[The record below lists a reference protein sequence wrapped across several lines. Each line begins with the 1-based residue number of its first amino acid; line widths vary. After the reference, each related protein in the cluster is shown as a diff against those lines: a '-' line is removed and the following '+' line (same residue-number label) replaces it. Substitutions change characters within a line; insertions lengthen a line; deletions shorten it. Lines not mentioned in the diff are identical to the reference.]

1 MKFNFS
7 IIIPVYNRPEELDD
21 LLGSIVSLQYH
32 DDFEVIVIDDGS
44 SVSCRKVIDK
54 YMHTLNLVYQYKENS
69 GPGDSRNFGMRLA
82 GGDYFIILDSD
93 CILPDHYLKVVATAL
108 NVNYTD
114 AYGGP
119 DASDSNFTKQ
129 QKAISYAMTA
139 FLTTGGIRGNKKL
152 KKFQPRS
159 FNMGLSKEAFKATG
173 GFSKMNYG
181 EDIDLSFRLWQQHIE
196 TQYIDKAFVYHK
208 RRTTWKSFYK
218 QVFNF
223 GAARPVL
230 NCMYPGTAKI
240 TYWFPTLFLVFS
252 VLTLFLWAIRTGILL
267 VLFIAYLM
275 AIFVD
280 SLLRN
285 RNLLVAFL
293 SVLAALTMFIG
304 YGSGFL
310 RSQFRLKLLRM
321 TKEKSFPEMFSK
333 KL

>member
-1 MKFNFS
+1 MNFNFS

-21 LLGSIVSLQYH
+21 LLQSIVLQRYH
-32 DDFEVIVIDDGS
+32 NDFEVVVIDDGS
-44 SVSCRKVIDK
+44 SVPCGEIIEKYKDK
-54 YMHTLNLVYQYKENS
+54 LNLVYHYKENT
-69 GPGDSRNFGMRLA
+69 GPGDSRNYGMKRA
-82 GGDYFIILDSD
+82 RGNYFIILDSD
-93 CILPDHYLKVVATAL
+93 CILPKQYLKEVAAVLTT
-108 NVNYTD
+108 NYTG

-181 EDIDLSFRLWQQHIE
+181 EDIDLSFRLWQQNIE

-230 NCMYPGTAKI
+230 NRMYPGTAKI
-240 TYWFPTLFLVFS
+240 TYWFPTLFLIYAI
-252 VLTLFLWAIRTGILL
+252 LALILWTIGTGILL
-267 VLFIAYLM
+267 VFFIAYLL
-275 AIFVD
+275 ALFVD
-280 SLLRN
+280 SLFKN
-285 RNLLVAFL
+285 RNLQVAL
-293 SVLAALTMFIG
+293 QSVLAALIMFTG

-310 RSQFRLKLLRM
+310 RSQFRLKLLGM
-321 TKEKSFPEMFSK
+321 TKERSFPEMFSK
-333 KL
+333 KY